1 MLDLKKI
8 TSTNGF
14 TFILDDMSSDRDKRQ
29 SIYRGDNVLL
39 SRRKILDPVIPLF
52 ARDAQTVRYENVS
65 EITAPNDIERD
76 IFLTLRAGQEL
87 TEDQKEYIKS
97 NYVR

>member
-8 TSTNGF
+8 TSVNGF
-14 TFILDDMSSDRDKRQ
+14 TFIIDDMSSDRDKRQ
-29 SIYRGDNVLL
+29 SIYRGDNILL
-39 SRRKILDPVIPLF
+39 SRRKILDPITPLF
-52 ARDAQTVRYENVS
+52 AKDAQTIRYENVS

-76 IFLTLRAGQEL
+76 IFQTLKVGQSLTDE
-87 TEDQKEYIKS
+87 QKEYIKS